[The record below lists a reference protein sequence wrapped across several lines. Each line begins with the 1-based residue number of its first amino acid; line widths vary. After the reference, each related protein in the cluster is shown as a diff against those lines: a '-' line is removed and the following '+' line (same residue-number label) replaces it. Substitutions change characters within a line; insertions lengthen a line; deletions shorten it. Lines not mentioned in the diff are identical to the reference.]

1 LARSNPESTLNNGN
15 FKSFF
20 QRGLNPKE
28 RLTIHCIKDAL
39 HNYLRNLTSV
49 NVSVGHPHG
58 GGDGG
63 GDYRNNDSYNNSM
76 HTNWQQYGTMTS
88 KGGEAGDGDNSES
101 HFHFDRAKFMDP
113 RRCQMQCQVEFLE
126 MMTQTQLFLQYVED
140 QCRTAQRRKQRL
152 LQKSRTCL
160 QAMMISYWLAPRW
173 RRYAQELQDAR
184 KRDDGDN
191 GNGAVKIVVVL

>member
-39 HNYLRNLTSV
+39 HDYLRNLTSV
-49 NVSVGHPHG
+49 NVSVSVSHPHG
-58 GGDGG
+58 GGG
-63 GDYRNNDSYNNSM
+63 GDNNI

-88 KGGEAGDGDNSES
+88 KGEGGDDDNSES

-113 RRCQMQCQVEFLE
+113 RRCQMQCQVQFLE

-140 QCRTAQRRKQRL
+140 QCRTAQHREQRL

-184 KRDDGDN
+184 KRDGNN
-191 GNGAVKIVVVL
+191 GNGTVKIVVVL